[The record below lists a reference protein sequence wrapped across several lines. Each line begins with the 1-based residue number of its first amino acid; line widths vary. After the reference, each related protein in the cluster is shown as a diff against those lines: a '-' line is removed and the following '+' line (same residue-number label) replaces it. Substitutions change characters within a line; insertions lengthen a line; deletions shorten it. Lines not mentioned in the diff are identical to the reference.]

1 MSSNAMADVGLVIPA
16 AGRGER
22 LGATDGKALVPLCGR
37 PLLAWTLLAFDAF
50 HEIGERVVVTPP
62 GKEALFRERLAA
74 IPLERDVEYV
84 PGGEER
90 QDSVRAGL
98 RALTAKCR
106 WVLVHDGAR
115 PLIHGALVRRVLD
128 VLRSGEAVIPALTP
142 RESVARTGFES
153 WVKSYEDRSK
163 LLLVQTPQGFHLPVL
178 EYAFAKADGDRFHAT
193 DEASL
198 VLRAN
203 HPVSWIEGDPENVKV
218 TYPQDLVFAE
228 AILTRRNAVPPT

>member
-1 MSSNAMADVGLVIPA
+1 MADVGLIIPA

-22 LGATDGKALVPLCGR
+22 FGATDGKALVPLCGR

-62 GKEALFRERLAA
+62 GKETLFRERLGAFN
-74 IPLERDVEYV
+74 LERDVEYV

-98 RALTAKCR
+98 RALTAKSR

-115 PLIHGALVRRVLD
+115 PLVHASLVRRVLE
-128 VLRSGEAVIPALTP
+128 VLRAGEAVIPALTP
-142 RESVARTGFES
+142 RESVARVGFES
-153 WVKSYEDRSK
+153 WVKGYEDRSK

-178 EYAFAKADGDRFHAT
+178 EYAFARAEGDRFHAT

-218 TYPQDLVFAE
+218 TYPEDLVFAE
-228 AILTRRNAVPPT
+228 AVLTRRNAANAT

>member
-1 MSSNAMADVGLVIPA
+1 MADVGLVIPA

-22 LGATDGKALVPLCGR
+22 LGSPDGKTLVPLCGR
-37 PLLAWTLLAFDAF
+37 PLLAWTLLAFDGF
-50 HEIGERVVVTPP
+50 HEIGERIVVTPP
-62 GKEALFRERLAA
+62 GKEALFRERLRAVN
-74 IPLERDVEYV
+74 LERDVEFV

-98 RALTAKCR
+98 RALTGKSR

-115 PLIHGALVRRVLD
+115 PLVTPSLVRRVLD
-128 VLRSGEAVIPALTP
+128 VLRSGEAVIPALPP

-153 WVKSYEDRSK
+153 WIKSYEDRSK

-178 EYAFAKADGDRFHAT
+178 EYAFSKADSDRFRAT

-218 TYPQDLVFAE
+218 TFPHDLVFAE
-228 AILTRRNAVPPT
+228 SILNQRHTSTRS

>member
-1 MSSNAMADVGLVIPA
+1 MADVGLVIPA

-22 LGATDGKALVPLCGR
+22 LGAADGKALVALAGR

-50 HEIGERVVVTPP
+50 HEIGERIVVTPP
-62 GKEALFRERLAA
+62 GTEALFKERMKAVN
-74 IPLERDVEYV
+74 LERDVEYV

-98 RALTAKCR
+98 HALTGKSR

-115 PLIHGALVRRVLD
+115 PLVPAALVRRVLD

-142 RESVARTGFES
+142 RESVARIGFES

-178 EYAFAKADGDRFHAT
+178 EYAFAKAESDRIHAT

-203 HPVSWIEGDPENVKV
+203 HPVSWIEGDPENIKV
-218 TYPQDLVFAE
+218 TYPEDLVFAE
-228 AILTRRNAVPPT
+228 AILSRRNPGKAQ